1 MDNDTEK
8 KVEIEN
14 VPLHKGLPKGYE
26 NKMLVIVSLAF
37 GFVMFD
43 RFALANLQNYII
55 EDLGINY
62 TQLGTVTAVFCL
74 TWAIVGLFGSY
85 FADTKASRKMLL
97 GVFVLLFS
105 ICSLLTGFV
114 TGFIML
120 LIVRAVMG
128 AFEGPVMP
136 VSQSF
141 IIPQSTP
148 SRRGMNM
155 GIMQVAAVGAI
166 SSLAGPLVQVQLAE
180 TIGWRMT
187 FVITIVPGIIIAF
200 LCFKVL
206 INPDTAG
213 NEYEMKKRG
222 EDISKREKVPFW
234 KIMNNRNIILSIIGT
249 LFLLLWYVCTLTYMP
264 GYLTVE
270 KGFTNVEMSQVMA
283 AFGVGAILWGVLVP
297 KLSDRFG
304 RKPLVIISGV
314 LGLLSSFGIIFA
326 PVNLPIVL
334 VIAFFGWGG
343 VGVCALMQST
353 IPAESGDPRYTSTI
367 IATNMLAG
375 ELVGATLGAI
385 ALGRIGDLYG
395 LQTVIM
401 ICGFA
406 MVVVIIVSCF
416 YKESAPLVLA
426 RRLAAKEQKLG

>member
-1 MDNDTEK
+1 MSEAPNQETLQDVNQP
-8 KVEIEN
+8 I
-14 VPLHKGLPKGYE
+14 HKGLPKGYE
-26 NKMLVIVSLAF
+26 NKMVIILSLAF

-62 TQLGTVTAVFCL
+62 GQLGTVTAIFCL

-85 FADTKASRKMLL
+85 IADTKVSRRMLL
-97 GVFVLLFS
+97 GVFVLMFS
-105 ICSLLTGFV
+105 VFSLLTGFAA
-114 TGFIML
+114 GFVSL
-120 LIVRAVMG
+120 LIIRAVMG
-128 AFEGPVMP
+128 AFEGPIMP

-166 SSLAGPLVQVQLAE
+166 ASLAGPLVQVQLAE
-180 TIGWRMT
+180 SIGWRMT
-187 FVITIVPGIIIAF
+187 FVITIVPGIIIAILVF
-200 LCFKVL
+200 RVL
-206 INPDTAG
+206 INPPTEG
-213 NEYEMKKRG
+213 NEYEMKQRG
-222 EDISKREKVPFW
+222 EDVSKREKVPFW

-249 LFLLLWYVCTLTYMP
+249 LFLLCWYVCTLTFIP

-270 KGFTNVEMSQVMA
+270 KGFSNVEMSQIMA

-297 KLSDRFG
+297 KLSDIFG
-304 RKPLVIISGV
+304 RKPLVIISGC
-314 LGLLSSFGIIFA
+314 LGLLSSFGIVFA
-326 PVNLPIVL
+326 PANLPLLL

-353 IPAESGDPRYTSTI
+353 IPAESGDPRYTSMI

-375 ELVGATLGAI
+375 ELIGATLGAI
-385 ALGRIGDLYG
+385 ILGRIGDMYG
-395 LQTVIM
+395 LRTVIL

-426 RRLAAKEQKLG
+426 KRAAKLNAK